1 MLAGAARRVDATQ
14 LTVERPRLIAATH
27 LNQDADLRSAALGE
41 LAPHGRDVA
50 VAASERTLSSPQSG
64 DRALYVVLPH
74 GGARSVLRLA
84 TPVRVGGAEG
94 YVEVTPAPAFSAA
107 VHVDFP
113 GLGPLTADDPAA
125 CADARTFGFLRDA
138 ERLRAQGLARGA
150 SLANTVV
157 FDDAGRCLNPG
168 GLRGPDEPARHKLLD
183 LLGDLALLGEW
194 LQARVV
200 AHRAGHALHH
210 ACVRAVRA
218 ATSSP

>member
-1 MLAGAARRVDATQ
+1 
-14 LTVERPRLIAATH
+14 
-27 LNQDADLRSAALGE
+27 
-41 LAPHGRDVA
+41 
-50 VAASERTLSSPQSG
+50 
-64 DRALYVVLPH
+64 
-74 GGARSVLRLA
+74 
-84 TPVRVGGAEG
+84 
-94 YVEVTPAPAFSAA
+94 
-107 VHVDFP
+107 
-113 GLGPLTADDPAA
+113 
-125 CADARTFGFLRDA
+125 
-138 ERLRAQGLARGA
+138 
-150 SLANTVV
+150 ANTVV